1 MKYNLQVG
9 KSSTGQ
15 NLNLF
20 LLEQTIEN
28 KPQYL
33 PMLIFVIDF
42 TAVFQ
47 LSRNRLSILRVSTFE
62 GKLGPARYKAV
73 LRQFFLARLEPS
85 TLLFETVFTK

>member
-73 LRQFFLARLEPS
+73 LRQFFDREQVLRKRS
-85 TLLFETVFTK
+85 